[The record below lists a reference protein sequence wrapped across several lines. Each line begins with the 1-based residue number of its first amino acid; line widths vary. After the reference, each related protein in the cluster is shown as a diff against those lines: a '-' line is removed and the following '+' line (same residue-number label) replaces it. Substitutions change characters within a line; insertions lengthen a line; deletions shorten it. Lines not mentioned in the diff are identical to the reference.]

1 MYLEENPMTIKKKLI
16 ILGFSLVLISTLLS
30 SIISGLYID
39 RYFTNYIKEEHLNN
53 IENIKIFAQEI
64 LLENPNEVEIYSR
77 ELANY
82 IKEPIFGI
90 KIRNKNNEDIISVG
104 PRGMQNHMM
113 GMRHNMALQ
122 DDSYEIYSN
131 GNHLG
136 YIIITTTSN
145 LQDTQSIT
153 LFKNS
158 LVRSTAISF
167 FIVLLFSF
175 FIIGYMSEKMS
186 KELIKTSR
194 YARNIEEDNNEE
206 IQMSSVVE
214 IKGIQTS
221 LFNLSKRLRMKE
233 SIRKEKADK
242 LYHEI
247 RTPLSI
253 LKANI
258 EGAYDDI
265 IELDKDRLLN
275 LIKQTDIITSMVKNI
290 SSIMEY
296 NEEVEKIEF
305 NDFDIAKEIE
315 SIIRGLE
322 AQFNQKGIRLSLISP
337 KSLIINSNKDKLNQA
352 IYNLLT
358 NAYKFTDENEEVE
371 AELYIEENKVV
382 IEIKDTGIGINE
394 HEINEIFKPYFR
406 GKNVKNYKG
415 EGLGLHIAKQNITNL
430 GGEIEAS
437 KNKDK
442 GSVFRIILKL

>member
-1 MYLEENPMTIKKKLI
+1 MYLEENSMTIKRKLI

-82 IKEPIFGI
+82 IKDPVLGI
-90 KIRNKNNEDIISVG
+90 KIRNKSNEEIISVG

-113 GMRHNMALQ
+113 GMRHNRTIQ

-167 FIVLLFSF
+167 FLVILFSF

-206 IQMSSVVE
+206 IQMSSVIE

-265 IELDKDRLLN
+265 VELDKDRLLN

-290 SSIMEY
+290 ASIIEY
-296 NEEVEKIEF
+296 NEEAEKIEF
-305 NDFDIAKEIE
+305 NDFDIALELE
-315 SIIRGLE
+315 SIVSGLQ
-322 AQFNQKGIRLSLISP
+322 AQFNQKGIKLSLISP

-358 NAYKFTDENEEVE
+358 NAYKFTEKNEEVE
-371 AELYIEENKVV
+371 AKLYAEEDKVV

-394 HEINEIFKPYFR
+394 LEVTEIFEPYFR

-415 EGLGLHIAKQNITNL
+415 EGLGLHIAKQNITNI